1 MSTEKAS
8 KAEEFSRGWPIISAS
23 AVGIGL
29 GMSPLPFYTI
39 GVFIGPISREFGW
52 EPSTVLLALTV
63 YTIAV
68 FFMAPFIG
76 VLTDRIGAR
85 RVVLISIV
93 MFGIAMMLQ
102 CLHTGSLAL
111 YLLLWSFIAIFGAG
125 TLPITFTKAL
135 NNWFDVHRGKA
146 LGIALVS
153 TGIFGAL
160 AKFFAAEI
168 TALYGW
174 RAAYVGL
181 GLLPILIAFP
191 IALLAF
197 RDIGDTRARDSRLLR
212 FKLPILAVSAVGI
225 GLLSYYV
232 LKFILPAVA
241 DDGWKLQYLVGVFF
255 LAVIPVPLLMLV
267 FGRVDQHPPIRA
279 KASGSTPENRVQTGV
294 TLPQALC
301 EWRFW
306 MLAASF
312 VVVSVAIGAVIPN
325 LEQMLMSKGF
335 SVTEAVGL
343 AILTGLAVLG
353 GRVIGGFLIDK
364 FWAPAVAFIFLSS
377 PALALYMLSGQ
388 VVSHEI
394 ASVAILIIGFG
405 AGVEYDFLAYLVAK
419 YFGMRSYASI
429 YGALYS
435 FFGLGAGFGPL
446 LLSWFAEKEGEW
458 TMVLIYSAIALLA
471 ASLPLLAL
479 GKYRD
484 FSASAPTPGPLTPPV
499 QR

>member
-1 MSTEKAS
+1 MSQEKAS
-8 KAEEFSRGWPIISAS
+8 KGGEFSRGWPIISAS

-52 EPSTVLLALTV
+52 EPSRVLSALTV
-63 YTIAV
+63 YTMAA

-76 VLTDRIGAR
+76 ALTDRIGAR
-85 RVVLISIV
+85 RVVLMSIL

-102 CLHTGSLAL
+102 SLHTGSLAL

-153 TGIFGAL
+153 TGVFGAL

-174 RAAYVGL
+174 RAAYVAL
-181 GLLPILIAFP
+181 GLLPILIALP
-191 IALLAF
+191 MALIAF
-197 RDIGDTRARDSRLLR
+197 RDIGDTRARDSLLLR
-212 FKLPILAVSAVGI
+212 LKLPILAVSAAGI
-225 GLLSYYV
+225 GLLGYYV
-232 LKFILPAVA
+232 LTFILPAVA
-241 DDGWKLQYLVGVFF
+241 ADGWKLQYLVGVFF
-255 LAVIPVPLLMLV
+255 FAVIPVPLLMLL
-267 FGRVDQHPPIRA
+267 FGRVDQDPPARA
-279 KASGSTPENRVQTGV
+279 RTGGSAAKTLAQSGL

-306 MLAASF
+306 MLAASL
-312 VVVSVAIGAVIPN
+312 VVISVAIGAIIPN
-325 LEQMLMSKGF
+325 LEQILMSKGF
-335 SVTEAVGL
+335 SATEAVGL
-343 AILTGLAVLG
+343 AVLTGLAVLG
-353 GRVIGGFLIDK
+353 GRVIGGFLLDR
-364 FWAPAVAFIFLSS
+364 FWAPAVACIFLAS
-377 PALALYMLSGQ
+377 PALALYMLSGP
-388 VVSHEI
+388 VVSHEM

-435 FFGLGAGFGPL
+435 FFGLGSGFGPL
-446 LLSWFAEKEGEW
+446 LLSRFAEKEGEW
-458 TMVLIYSAIALLA
+458 VTVLIYCAIALVS

-484 FSASAPTPGPLTPPV
+484 FSAPAPTPGPLASPI
-499 QR
+499 RR

>member
-1 MSTEKAS
+1 
-8 KAEEFSRGWPIISAS
+8 
-23 AVGIGL
+23 
-29 GMSPLPFYTI
+29 MSPLPFYTI

-63 YTIAV
+63 YTLAA

-76 VLTDRIGAR
+76 ALTDRIGAR
-85 RVVLISIV
+85 RVVLISII

-102 CLHTGSLAL
+102 SLHTGSLAL

-135 NNWFDVHRGKA
+135 NNWFDIHRGKA

-153 TGIFGAL
+153 TGVFGAL

-181 GLLPILIAFP
+181 GLLPILIALP
-191 IALLAF
+191 MALIAF
-197 RDIGDTRARDSRLLR
+197 RDIGDTRARDSLLLG
-212 FKLPILAVSAVGI
+212 FKLPILAVSAAGI
-225 GLLSYYV
+225 GLLGYYV
-232 LKFILPAVA
+232 LTFILPAVA
-241 DDGWKLQYLVGVFF
+241 ADGWKLQYLVGVFF
-255 LAVIPVPLLMLV
+255 LAVIPLPLLMLL
-267 FGRVDQHPPIRA
+267 FGRVDWDPPARA
-279 KASGSTPENRVQTGV
+279 RARGGAAKTLVQSGLTLPRDLSGLTLPQALSGLTLPRALSGL

-306 MLAASF
+306 MLAASL
-312 VVVSVAIGAVIPN
+312 VVISVAIGAIIPN
-325 LEQMLMSKGF
+325 LEQILMSKGF
-335 SVTEAVGL
+335 SATEAVGL
-343 AILTGLAVLG
+343 AFLTGLAVLG
-353 GRVIGGFLIDK
+353 GRVIGGFLLDR
-364 FWAPAVAFIFLSS
+364 FWAPAVACLFLSS
-377 PALALYMLSGQ
+377 PALALYMLSAP
-388 VVSHEI
+388 VVSHEM

-429 YGALYS
+429 YGALYA
-435 FFGLGAGFGPL
+435 FFGLGSGFGPL
-446 LLSWFAEKEGEW
+446 LLSRFAEKEGEW
-458 TMVLIYSAIALLA
+458 VTVLIYCAVALLG

-484 FSASAPTPGPLTPPV
+484 FSASAPAPGPLTSPI
-499 QR
+499 RR